1 MYTYATA
8 LTCKNSETGW
18 GVEKDDIPL
27 MLGHAGNAWMFKGL
41 DVSEMFKKGM
51 NAALKNLKDG
61 GSEVQIT
68 HDGNAALPDKW
79 HESHEPPIRFISERK
94 EKFLRD
100 G

>member
-18 GVEKDDIPL
+18 GVERDDIPS
-27 MLGHAGNAWMFKGL
+27 MLGHAGDGWMFQGL
-41 DVSEMFKKGM
+41 DVSDMFKKGM

-61 GSEVQIT
+61 GLEVQIT